1 MSAEDPSRLTAK
13 QIQHEVA
20 QILATG
26 YRRLCEEARQGDEA
40 APSQQPSGAPEGQES
55 AAPRRGERP

>member
-1 MSAEDPSRLTAK
+1 MSAEDPRRLTAK

-26 YRRLCEEARQGDEA
+26 FLRLCEEARQGEES
-40 APSQQPSGAPEGQES
+40 APSELRSSAPEGQECAS
-55 AAPRRGERP
+55 PHPGERP

>member
-1 MSAEDPSRLTAK
+1 MKSSDPRRLTAK

-26 YRRLCEEARQGDEA
+26 YLRLCEEARQGEES
-40 APSQQPSGAPEGQES
+40 APSQQRSRAHEGQECAS
-55 AAPRRGERP
+55 PRPGERP